1 MQALLQHRKSKQ
13 PIPSAWV
20 EYAYY
25 LSIAYSTLGP
35 GVGLLIPVVGGG
47 LVFFLAAM
55 CILQLRSC
63 AKKVYSPIGL
73 LLACAASFVLIQ
85 AIIHDESLNSQ
96 GMRSFIIGILNLII
110 VHSLCRRRG
119 FYLRY
124 PLVLVCLGLVALP
137 FLTWDPGTERARADA
152 SIVQGE
158 LSHPNSLSEWFGFCA
173 VHFAIVGMETK
184 RLAYRVGGWLLAVG
198 CLFVV
203 GLAVSRAPIFGAALA
218 ITVAFR
224 GLLKR
229 GFVPVLLLVI
239 SIGVIH
245 VSGLFDPVITHYSER
260 GMEESG
266 REELWPE
273 AIRQISAAPV
283 LGVGASEAGG
293 PHNTFLFFA
302 ASSGIVPLAFF
313 IAFWVQ
319 AAWRSALA
327 GTRPEGHSFRMPYL
341 LFTFVSAMFGDLGV
355 ISKWA
360 VLALPVAAGSVV
372 VEDKLH
378 RVAIRVGNK
387 VRPGLVKAGSAAAS
401 NITHRRRF

>member
-1 MQALLQHRKSKQ
+1 MQALVQHGKPKQ

-35 GVGLLIPVVGGG
+35 GLGLLIPIVGGG

-73 LLACAASFVLIQ
+73 LLACVLSFVLIQ
-85 AIIHDESLNSQ
+85 VIIHDESLISQ
-96 GMRSFIIGILNLII
+96 NMRGFIIGILNLII

-124 PLVLVCLGLVALP
+124 PLVLFSFGLVALP
-137 FLTWDPGTERARADA
+137 FLTWDPGTERARADL
-152 SIVQGE
+152 SVVQGE
-158 LSHPNSLSEWFGFCA
+158 LSHPNGLAEWFGFCA
-173 VHFAIVGMETK
+173 VYFAIVGMETK
-184 RLAYRVGGWLLAVG
+184 RLAYRVAAWSLAAGSLL
-198 CLFVV
+198 VV
-203 GLAVSRAPIFGAALA
+203 GLAVSRGPMFGAALA

-229 GFVPVLLLVI
+229 GFVPVLLLVMLT
-239 SIGVIH
+239 GVIY
-245 VSGLFDPVITHYSER
+245 VSGIFDRVITHYSER

-273 AIRQISAAPV
+273 AAEHISSAPV
-283 LGVGASEAGG
+283 FGVGISEVGT
-293 PHNTFLFFA
+293 PHNTFLFFL
-302 ASSGIVPLAFF
+302 ASSGIVPFAFF
-313 IAFWVQ
+313 VAFWIQ
-319 AAWRSALA
+319 TAWRSTLG
-327 GTRPEGHSFRMPYL
+327 GTRREGHSFRMPYL
-341 LFTFVSAMFGDLGV
+341 LFTLSTAMLGDFSF

-360 VLALPVAAGSVV
+360 VLAISVAAGSVL

-378 RVAIRVGNK
+378 LVAIRVGNK
-387 VRPGLVKAGSAAAS
+387 VRLGLIAKPRSAAAS
-401 NITHRRRF
+401 NITHNRV